1 VAYSAPIRSAR
12 GQAASVA
19 PGPAATIRHSGL
31 HRGPAGDLRILSPT
45 QTRPLFGIVLMLL
58 AGACF
63 TVLDATAKYL
73 VATVPVLMVLWV
85 RYVMQAVLSSAL
97 MAAAGQHTIVRT
109 RHPWLQAFR
118 GLLLLASSLMAVFS
132 LKYMPLAEFTAV
144 VMITPVV
151 VSLFSVFVFGERLGP
166 VGWGLLV
173 ASFAG
178 TLLIVKPA
186 GSFYGWAALFPFACT
201 VLAAMY
207 QLVSARLGR
216 TDPPTTTHLLS
227 VWIAAGVATLGAP
240 VAWSPVSDP
249 AVWAWMCLMGLMGA
263 LGHLLLAHAYR
274 HASALMLAPFHYATL
289 IWAVLVGW
297 LVFDHTSDP
306 WAWAGIGLI
315 VSCGLLKTRLQAQ
328 ALRRAMSPAAPAPP
342 SVSLPPATPA
352 AQTPAVAARP
362 GGAAVTTPIATTQGG
377 RR

>member
-1 VAYSAPIRSAR
+1 
-12 GQAASVA
+12 
-19 PGPAATIRHSGL
+19 
-31 HRGPAGDLRILSPT
+31 
-45 QTRPLFGIVLMLL
+45 MLL

-109 RHPWLQAFR
+109 RHAWLQAFR

-151 VSLFSVFVFGERLGP
+151 VSLFSVVVFGERLGA
-166 VGWGLLV
+166 VGWGLL
-173 ASFAG
+173 ATSFAG

-249 AVWAWMCLMGLMGA
+249 AVWAWMGLMGLMGA

-274 HASALMLAPFHYATL
+274 HASALMLAPFHYASL
-289 IWAVLVGW
+289 IWAVLAGW
-297 LVFDHTSDP
+297 LVFEHSPDA
-306 WAWAGIGLI
+306 WAWAGIALI
-315 VSCGLLKTRLQAQ
+315 VSCGLFKTRLQAR
-328 ALRRAMSPAAPAPP
+328 ALRQSMAPSPPLPSVTPLPAALEAQAPASALAQDIA
-342 SVSLPPATPA
+342 SVPA
-352 AQTPAVAARP
+352 A
-362 GGAAVTTPIATTQGG
+362 GAIAQGG
-377 RR
+377 RK

>member
-1 VAYSAPIRSAR
+1 
-12 GQAASVA
+12 
-19 PGPAATIRHSGL
+19 
-31 HRGPAGDLRILSPT
+31 LSPT
-45 QTRPLFGIVLMLL
+45 QTRPLLGIVLMLL

-85 RYVMQAVLSSAL
+85 RYVMQAVLSSAI
-97 MAAAGQHTIVRT
+97 MAAAGQHTITRT

-178 TLLIVKPA
+178 TLLIVKPV

-201 VLAAMY
+201 VLAATY

-216 TDPPTTTHLLS
+216 TDPPSTTHLLS

-240 VAWSPVSDP
+240 VAWSTVSDP
-249 AVWAWMCLMGLMGA
+249 VVWAWMGLMGLMGA

-297 LVFDHTSDP
+297 LVFEHSPDP

-328 ALRRAMSPAAPAPP
+328 ALRRAMAPSAPP
-342 SVSLPPATPA
+342 RPTVAPPPAVPA
-352 AQTPAVAARP
+352 TQAPSPVTEPDTASVPAV
-362 GGAAVTTPIATTQGG
+362 GATAQGG